1 MESEQVEQVEQTEVS
16 DTQLVD
22 NDKVKSWTWLGY
34 KAADY
39 VGSTFVNAVAK
50 VTDIVGTSV
59 KDADYL
65 RAAAGNGWL
74 LLPLFGL
81 IVGIVATVSAGEQ
94 PLPPAT
100 WVFLVLMVLGIFD
113 ASAGFVAT
121 MVFLVSTIVTGHFD
135 SLHAVAGI
143 FGLGVMWFGA
153 AKLAHT
159 FRSIK
164 TWDTEPTKLLRWW
177 RIGGDII
184 ILPVAGAFLM
194 SKLVEIFPYLTGYE
208 VPIRKDSNVVLF
220 LALSAFT
227 LRAILQSAVVNNYRY
242 RLATMPQG
250 IPTTLTPLARVV
262 GFALRTFVA
271 YTAIWSFLGNSIQT
285 WIILVVFMLF
295 EPIGYYGVQRNF
307 QSTLIRRITPRNLLK
322 LAVVILFTELIVMW
336 LSPRYHSSQQLL
348 GWTFVALAI
357 FILVLLIL
365 EQFRG
370 SDWPERWVTRILG
383 AATVVFFVLVIQGY
397 VKIH

>member
-1 MESEQVEQVEQTEVS
+1 MP
-16 DTQLVD
+16 
-22 NDKVKSWTWLGY
+22 KS
-34 KAADY
+34 
-39 VGSTFVNAVAK
+39 
-50 VTDIVGTSV
+50 I
-59 KDADYL
+59 
-65 RAAAGNGWL
+65 
-74 LLPLFGL
+74 
-81 IVGIVATVSAGEQ
+81 Q

-121 MVFLVSTIVTGHFD
+121 MVFLVSTIVNGHFD

-143 FGLGVMWFGA
+143 FGLGVMWFGV

-159 FRSIK
+159 FRTIK
-164 TWDTEPTKLLRWW
+164 TWDTEPTKTLRWW

-194 SKLVEIFPYLTGYE
+194 SKLVEIFPYLTGYG
-208 VPIRKDSNVVLF
+208 VPIRKDSSVVLF
-220 LALSAFT
+220 LALGAFT

-250 IPTTLTPLARVV
+250 LPTSITPLARVV

-322 LAVVILFTELIVMW
+322 LAVVILFTELIVRW

-357 FILVLLIL
+357 FILVILVL